1 MCAGCPSRIR
11 TSVHGSKVR
20 CPTTRR
26 RGNDPSSPQMREWS
40 GRRDS
45 NPRPSHWQCDALP
58 TEPLP
63 HRSTFSGAESQIR
76 TGDTALFRRVLYQL
90 SYLGPLA
97 ACHGDLKHQLG
108 QDTLRGERAQRR
120 ATWFVL
126 GVWGCPFGL
135 WWAVRGSNPRPPRCK
150 RGALPTEL
158 TARCSRP
165 PATALKEVWCPDR
178 DLNPDDLR
186 HTPLKRTRIPIPPPG
201 HRCCVTETL
210 VWYRGRD
217 LNPYVLADTGS

>member
-1 MCAGCPSRIR
+1 MDSPRCALRDLRSGPEPKGSRECSRGCEGIQRWGLEATAGFEPANRGFADPPLRPLGYVALLCAGCPSRIR

-26 RGNDPSSPQMREWS
+26 RGNDPSSPQRREWS

-90 SYLGPLA
+90 SYLGPTPA
-97 ACHGDLKHQLG
+97 A
-108 QDTLRGERAQRR
+108 TRTYA
-120 ATWFVL
+120 
-126 GVWGCPFGL
+126 
-135 WWAVRGSNPRPPRCK
+135 
-150 RGALPTEL
+150 PT
-158 TARCSRP
+158 A
-165 PATALKEVWCPDR
+165 A
-178 DLNPDDLR
+178 
-186 HTPLKRTRIPIPPPG
+186 RIPSPAEGRNEARLGRQIGVLVGGEGLEPPTPS
-201 HRCCVTETL
+201 V
-210 VWYRGRD
+210 
-217 LNPYVLADTGS
+217 

>member
-1 MCAGCPSRIR
+1 VCAGCPSRIR

-26 RGNDPSSPQMREWS
+26 RGNDPSSPQRREWS

-90 SYLGPLA
+90 SYLGPTPAATRPYAPTAARIPSPAEGRNEAPRGRLTGGCRGVGLVRPDPYGTQYGGPQLSYLTVPSGILTSKKATFVKLVPVRSAPVRSTTKRVALVKLA
-97 ACHGDLKHQLG
+97 RVKLA
-108 QDTLRGERAQRR
+108 
-120 ATWFVL
+120 
-126 GVWGCPFGL
+126 
-135 WWAVRGSNPRPPRCK
+135 
-150 RGALPTEL
+150 
-158 TARCSRP
+158 
-165 PATALKEVWCPDR
+165 
-178 DLNPDDLR
+178 
-186 HTPLKRTRIPIPPPG
+186 PLK
-201 HRCCVTETL
+201 
-210 VWYRGRD
+210 
-217 LNPYVLADTGS
+217 

>member
-1 MCAGCPSRIR
+1 MEATAGFEPANRGFADPPLRPLGYVAPFSVGCPSRIR
-11 TSVHGSKVR
+11 TSVHGFKVR

-26 RGNDPSSPQMREWS
+26 RGIDPGSLESWS

-63 HRSTFSGAESQIR
+63 RRYTDDGAESQIR

-90 SYLGPLA
+90 SYLGSLT

-120 ATWFVL
+120 ATWFVWEV
-126 GVWGCPFGL
+126 GPVH
-135 WWAVRGSNPRPPRCK
+135 AGS
-150 RGALPTEL
+150 G
-158 TARCSRP
+158 
-165 PATALKEVWCPDR
+165 
-178 DLNPDDLR
+178 
-186 HTPLKRTRIPIPPPG
+186 
-201 HRCCVTETL
+201 
-210 VWYRGRD
+210 GR
-217 LNPYVLADTGS
+217 

>member
-26 RGNDPSSPQMREWS
+26 RGNDPSSPQRREWS

-63 HRSTFSGAESQIR
+63 HRYTDDGAESQIR

-158 TARCSRP
+158 TARVRLRP
-165 PATALKEVWCPDR
+165 LAVSVR
-178 DLNPDDLR
+178 DVVPR
-186 HTPLKRTRIPIPPPG
+186 PG
-201 HRCCVTETL
+201 LEP
-210 VWYRGRD
+210 G
-217 LNPYVLADTGS
+217 